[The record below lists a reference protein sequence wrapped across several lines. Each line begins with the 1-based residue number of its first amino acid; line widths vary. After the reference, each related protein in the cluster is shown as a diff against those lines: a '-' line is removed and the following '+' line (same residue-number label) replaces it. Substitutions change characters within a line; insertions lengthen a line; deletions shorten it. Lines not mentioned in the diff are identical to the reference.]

1 MKIVKAKKHEKE
13 ITIDC
18 IENGSLFKIGHGQSQ
33 RIDEELDFDDDLFIK
48 VTLDFEYINKNF
60 KNKLHN
66 GTFCF
71 FASLKTG
78 GIEYIPSDT
87 VVIPDNTAYLVV
99 Q

>member
-1 MKIVKAKKHEKE
+1 MKIVKARKCEKE
-13 ITIDC
+13 VTIDC
-18 IENGSLFKIGHGQSQ
+18 VETGSLFKIDYEQSQ
-33 RIDEELDFDDDLFIK
+33 IDEKELDFEDDDLFIK
-48 VTLDFEYINKNF
+48 VALDYEYINKNF
-60 KNKLHN
+60 NHN
-66 GTFCF
+66 GAFCF